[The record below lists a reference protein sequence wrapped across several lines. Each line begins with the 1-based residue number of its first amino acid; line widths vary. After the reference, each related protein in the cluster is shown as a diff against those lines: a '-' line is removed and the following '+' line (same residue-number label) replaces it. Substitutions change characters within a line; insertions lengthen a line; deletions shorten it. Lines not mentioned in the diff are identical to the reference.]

1 MKTTYDVISEH
12 VDEPTPRWFNGIESR
27 RQAVKL
33 ARYEKKTMGPNC
45 KSVEV
50 YKHKASKMILGL

>member
-12 VDEPTPRWFNGIESR
+12 KNEPIPRWFNGIESK
-27 RQAVKL
+27 RQAMKL
-33 ARYEKKTMGPNC
+33 AKHEKKTMGPNC

-50 YKHKASKMILGL
+50 YKHKASKMIFSV